1 MKGGGALRILFGVR
15 TFGRVDGSD
24 GFRVVTRF
32 FHISYFPLIPL
43 GGAGFLLFPG
53 SDDGISI
60 PLSGK
65 SVLFA
70 YLRGAL
76 ALGAVIGL
84 IDVLSTSSKNE
95 TGFLPVLGCAVA
107 FGLSYPL
114 SRPSAARK
122 EALLRQASSA

>member
-1 MKGGGALRILFGVR
+1 MRIVFGVR
-15 TFGRVDGSD
+15 TFGRVDATD

-32 FHISYFPLIPL
+32 FHFSYLPLFPI
-43 GGAGFLLFPG
+43 GGESILLFPNT
-53 SDDGISI
+53 DDGVRI
-60 PLSGK
+60 PMSGK

-76 ALGAVIGL
+76 AVGTVVSIIDALSSGASSGPIYA
-84 IDVLSTSSKNE
+84 VL
-95 TGFLPVLGCAVA
+95 CALA

-122 EALLRQASSA
+122 QALLSQLSGGPP